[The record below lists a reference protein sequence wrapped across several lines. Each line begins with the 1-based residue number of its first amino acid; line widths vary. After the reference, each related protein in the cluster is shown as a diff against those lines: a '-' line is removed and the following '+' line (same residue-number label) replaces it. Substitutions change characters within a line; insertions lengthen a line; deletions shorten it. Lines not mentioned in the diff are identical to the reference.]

1 MYKTSP
7 YNRKK
12 EPRRSRF
19 VSAFVT
25 NSLKE
30 FTLIT
35 KVSVSLSVKIE
46 TLHLPVIE
54 IIQFHA

>member
-46 TLHLPVIE
+46 TLHLPVTE
-54 IIQFHA
+54 II